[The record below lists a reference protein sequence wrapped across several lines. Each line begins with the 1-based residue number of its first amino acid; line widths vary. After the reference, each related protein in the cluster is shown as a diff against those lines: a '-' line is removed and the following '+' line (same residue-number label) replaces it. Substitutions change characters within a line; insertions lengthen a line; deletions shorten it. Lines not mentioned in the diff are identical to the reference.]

1 MMRLSAA
8 SLIALAIAAGIAG
21 PAAADATDGVPAGGG
36 LVYTPEDFARF
47 SPKTALDMLV
57 QTPGFVI
64 RREDSE
70 RGLGEASGNVLL
82 NGKRLSGKSDD
93 ILSQIGRIP
102 AGDVVRIEIVDGATL
117 NISGLRGQVANI
129 ITRSKGLSGRFMWR
143 PEWRLHNTRPLF
155 SRFEVSASG
164 QKGPVEYT
172 LALENR
178 SSHGGADGPTYIF
191 DPNRVLIET
200 RIDQLRSEF
209 DQPKISSRFAI
220 DGPGSSQI
228 NLNGAYREFWFDFI
242 EDGTRTGPGLV
253 DRTRAVREKENGSNY
268 EVGADIEFALGKG
281 RMKLIG
287 LKSGLNTA
295 PVSDVRT
302 SFADGSPDAGDRFT
316 VEAEEGETIARAEYR
331 WKTGKNDWQ
340 LSGEAAFNF
349 VESDNRL
356 FTLAPDGTYPE
367 VPLPGGSARI
377 SEDRYEAVATWRRPI
392 SESVNFQLALG
403 AEYSTLEQTGADG
416 LTRSFFRPKGQF
428 TAAWKASPA
437 TDVSFRLQR
446 KVGQLDFFDFLASV
460 DIQEGQSNASNP
472 NLVPPQSWE
481 AEIEASRRFDGWG
494 STTLV
499 VYARRISDI
508 VDVIPI
514 GATGEA
520 VGNLD
525 SADVY
530 GLESKSTINFDK
542 LGWKGAK
549 LDVEVELQDSSVTDP
564 LTGEKRPI
572 SDTLAREI
580 DIEFRH
586 DIPGSDFAWGGG
598 FFNSLPTKTY
608 RLTEIGRATEGPF
621 FGNVFI
627 EHKDIFGL
635 TLRGTV
641 GNLPGGRD
649 RWDRT
654 VFNGRRTDPVL
665 FFLERDRRI
674 GRIFSI
680 QLNGKF

>member
-1 MMRLSAA
+1 VNLFLKASVAAISLAAAVPQLAAA
-8 SLIALAIAAGIAG
+8 SL
-21 PAAADATDGVPAGGG
+21 TDGEPSGGG
-36 LVYTPEDFARF
+36 RVYTPEDFARF

-57 QTPGFVI
+57 QAPGFVI

-102 AGDVVRIEIVDGATL
+102 AGDVVRIEIIDGAKL
-117 NISGLRGQVANI
+117 NISGLSGQVANI
-129 ITRSKGLSGRFMWR
+129 ITKSKGLSGRFMWR

-164 QKGPVEYT
+164 KYGPVEYT

-178 SSHGGADGPTYIF
+178 SSHGGADGPTYIY
-191 DPNRVLIET
+191 DANRALLET
-200 RIDQLRSEF
+200 RIDQLRAEF

-220 DGPGSSQI
+220 DGPGSSLI
-228 NLNGAYREFWFDFI
+228 NLNGSYRKFWFDYI

-268 EVGADIEFALGKG
+268 EIGGDVEFALGKG

-302 SFADGSPDAGDRFT
+302 SYADGSPDTGDRFAIK
-316 VEAEEGETIARAEYR
+316 AEEGETIARAEYR
-331 WKTGKNDWQ
+331 WKTGRNDWQ

-356 FTLAPDGTYPE
+356 FTLVPNGTYPE
-367 VPLPGGSARI
+367 VPLPGGAARI
-377 SEDRYEAVATWRRPI
+377 SEDRYEAVATWGRPV
-392 SESVNFQLALG
+392 SEILNVQLALG
-403 AEYSTLEQTGADG
+403 AEYSTLEQTGAGG

-428 TAAWKASPA
+428 TAAWKASPT
-437 TDVSFRLQR
+437 TDINFKLQR
-446 KVGQLDFFDFLASV
+446 KVGQLNFFDFLASV

-472 NLVPPQSWE
+472 NLAPPQSWE

-494 STTLV
+494 STTLR
-499 VYARRISDI
+499 VYAQRISDI

-514 GATGEA
+514 GLTGEA
-520 VGNLD
+520 IGNLD
-525 SADVY
+525 SADLY
-530 GLESKSTINFDK
+530 GLESKTTINFDK
-542 LGWKGAK
+542 IGWKGAK
-549 LDVEVELQDSSVTDP
+549 LDFEVELQDSSVTDP

-572 SDTLAREI
+572 SDSLSREI
-580 DIEFRH
+580 EIELRH
-586 DIPGSDFAWGGG
+586 DIPGSDIAWGGG
-598 FFNSLPTKTY
+598 LFNFVPTQTY
-608 RLTEIGRATEGPF
+608 RLTEIGRSTEGPL

-641 GNLPGGRD
+641 GNLPGARE

-654 VFNGRRTDPVL
+654 VFDGRRTDPVL
-665 FFLERDRRI
+665 FYLERDRRI

-680 QLNGKF
+680 QLNGEF